1 MIEDQVKKRKD
12 TEEDE
17 DQETET
23 YHPGKW
29 ITWRVEIKQSLFK
42 LEQGVVKISY
52 SDQWLE
58 VLSFGILCLFTHKK
72 LLRG

>member
-1 MIEDQVKKRKD
+1 MFERGENCQPEGRINEVAPKKKWEEWDGIPDGQELIEDQVKKRKD

-29 ITWRVEIKQSLFK
+29 IT
-42 LEQGVVKISY
+42 
-52 SDQWLE
+52 
-58 VLSFGILCLFTHKK
+58 
-72 LLRG
+72 